1 MVGQLTPA
9 YVCRQNVLKIKIYQ
23 LDLKCFELQAAGV
36 AFFLLKAVAFIPS
49 IIRCIMRFRQKPHES
64 SEEIF
69 LRIC

>member
-36 AFFLLKAVAFIPS
+36 AFFIKSRRIYSFYYSVYNEIQTKAT
-49 IIRCIMRFRQKPHES
+49 S
-64 SEEIF
+64 SEETF